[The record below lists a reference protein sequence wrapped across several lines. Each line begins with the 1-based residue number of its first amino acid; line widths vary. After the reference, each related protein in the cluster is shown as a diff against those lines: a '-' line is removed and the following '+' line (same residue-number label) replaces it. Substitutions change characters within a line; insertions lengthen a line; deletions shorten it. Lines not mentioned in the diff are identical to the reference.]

1 METLQK
7 TRQQVALANMP
18 KKLLSKGSTN
28 FKTSKNEYR
37 TWILYL
43 MPGEENDYGVNMC
56 PFASKGCLRACLN
69 TAGRGQMNSVQLAR
83 LRKTNY
89 MLAFRGSFYI
99 QLAKEIENKIKYYQ
113 RRGET
118 IAFRLNGTSD
128 VDHVKALKSFAN
140 FDIKDYIGKA
150 IFYDYTPNLKMAMK
164 YLPHP
169 NYFVSFS
176 RKEDNDAEVK
186 IAQNHGINVAIVFDG
201 EIPKYYN
208 GKRVVDGDKSD
219 MVMTYEQD
227 VVLALKAKGKAKD
240 DESGFVVRI

>member
-56 PFASKGCLRACLN
+56 PFASKGCLKACLN

-99 QLAKEIENKIKYYQ
+99 QLAKEIE
-113 RRGET
+113 
-118 IAFRLNGTSD
+118 
-128 VDHVKALKSFAN
+128 KS
-140 FDIKDYIGKA
+140 
-150 IFYDYTPNLKMAMK
+150 L
-164 YLPHP
+164 
-169 NYFVSFS
+169 
-176 RKEDNDAEVK
+176 R
-186 IAQNHGINVAIVFDG
+186 
-201 EIPKYYN
+201 
-208 GKRVVDGDKSD
+208 
-219 MVMTYEQD
+219 
-227 VVLALKAKGKAKD
+227 
-240 DESGFVVRI
+240 